1 MKEKRI
7 NAKMISK
14 ITSQITEYYIENGA
28 KNFHIKIDRIDSEY
42 IIYTFGYT
50 ELSPKKVEEIKKA
63 MSIHNDME
71 YGEYWELIGEGED
84 TDELILIARVCDSV
98 DMNYENKIFELTLKK
113 KF

>member
-1 MKEKRI
+1 MKEKIKKAR
-7 NAKMISK
+7 MISK
-14 ITSQITEYYIENGA
+14 ITAQVTEYYLENGA
-28 KNFHIKIDRIDSEY
+28 ENFQKKIDKENNEY
-42 IIYTFGYT
+42 TIHTFGYMD
-50 ELSPKKVEEIKKA
+50 LSPKKVMEIKKV
-63 MSIHNDME
+63 MSIHHDLE